1 MIMRKLLLYGC
12 ITLEVLIL
20 AACGSKSVS
29 HSFVREDVDFT
40 FIERIAVLPF
50 ANNSSDKYAP
60 ERARDVTITQVL
72 QLGLFDTVEKV
83 LVDNVMYEEGVD
95 SEGPIDPLTLKRM
108 GQRLNTQAVIL
119 GTVDLAESGRIGAS
133 SYPVMAL
140 TLRLIEVNSGL
151 ILWQASGNFSGDSWS
166 RRLFGLKPDDTYQ
179 IASKLVRRMLR
190 TAPAGYL

>member
-12 ITLEVLIL
+12 ITLEVLML

-83 LVDNVMYEEGVD
+83 LVDNVMYEEGVESD
-95 SEGPIDPLTLKRM
+95 GPIDPLTLKRM

-119 GTVDLAESGRIGAS
+119 GTVDLAEFARTGAS
-133 SYPVMAL
+133 NYPVMAL

-166 RRLFGLKPDDTYQ
+166 RRLFGLKPDDSYQ
-179 IASKLVRRMLR
+179 ITSKLVRRMLR
-190 TAPAGYL
+190 TAPAGYF